1 MDVDN
6 REWGRTNPLDYVPFI
21 GTAYRTY
28 WWAIAR
34 RGARRYG
41 RRGGTDDDEGDG
53 EGWRKASHRE
63 LSRLLLSLV
72 FTLGFGLLVVLSV
85 VRDFE
90 TGLRPAVLFV
100 IAGVFVYKSVSIVMN
115 VFW

>member
-1 MDVDN
+1 MDADN
-6 REWGRTNPLDYVPFI
+6 REWGRKNPLDYVPFL

-34 RGARRYG
+34 RGAKRHRTGVNEEREERR
-41 RRGGTDDDEGDG
+41 E
-53 EGWRKASHRE
+53 WREASHRE

-72 FTLGFGLLVVLSV
+72 FTLGFGVLVVLSV

-100 IAGVFVYKSVSIVMN
+100 IAGVFVYKAVSIATK

>member
-1 MDVDN
+1 MDVEN
-6 REWGRTNPLDYVPFI
+6 REWGRTNPLDYVPFV

-34 RGARRYG
+34 RGARRNM
-41 RRGGTDDDEGDG
+41 RGVTGDDEDDP
-53 EGWRKASHRE
+53 EEWRAASHRE

-72 FTLGFGLLVVLSV
+72 FTLGFGVLVVIGV

-100 IAGVFVYKSVSIVMN
+100 IAGVFVYKAASITAR